1 MRGAEAYL
9 RRAAHT
15 PSALLLHANSRLQG
29 PWFDSTDWLAH
40 VWVPQADKHYD
51 VLTLLRPV
59 KPPFDLQFFAELAA
73 ARCCLQVCR
82 VAIFN

>member
-40 VWVPQADKHYD
+40 VWVP
-51 VLTLLRPV
+51 
-59 KPPFDLQFFAELAA
+59 
-73 ARCCLQVCR
+73 
-82 VAIFN
+82 